1 MRKGKR
7 EKVDNKFSLDEL
19 KKQSFNSY
27 LFIITL
33 VRKDGSMELKVDLK
47 DRSYPIIIEKGL
59 INRVSEEIRKVY
71 KGKKI
76 FIITDDN
83 VNKYYGGKIS
93 GELKKNDFE
102 VKLLALKPGE
112 ETKNFNTLPI
122 VYNELLDFNLT
133 RSDLIIALGGGVIGD
148 LAGFV
153 ASTYLRGVDFVQI
166 PTSLLAQV
174 DSSVGGKVAVDLDRG
189 KNLVGSF
196 YHPKCVLIDPEVLN
210 TLDNRFFIDGMA
222 EVIKYGCIK
231 DKQFFDYLEKMENN
245 QQLINNMEVVI
256 HKCCDIKRQVVEN
269 DEKDKGERMLLNF
282 GHTLGHAIEQHYNYT
297 KYSHGEGVAIGMY
310 VISKISEE
318 KGLTK
323 KGTSQRIKDILV
335 KYNLPYELDVNI
347 EETLEA
353 INLDKKKL
361 GNDLNVIILKEIGNS
376 EIYKTTAEFFKI

>member
-1 MRKGKR
+1 
-7 EKVDNKFSLDEL
+7 
-19 KKQSFNSY
+19 
-27 LFIITL
+27 
-33 VRKDGSMELKVDLK
+33 MELKVDLK
-47 DRSYPIIIEKGL
+47 DRSYSIIIEKGL

-83 VNKYYGGKIS
+83 VNKYYGDKIS
-93 GELKKNDFE
+93 NELKGSDFE
-102 VKLLALKPGE
+102 VKLLSLKPGE

-210 TLDNRFFIDGMA
+210 TLEDRFFIDGMA

-231 DKQFFDYLEKMENN
+231 DKEFFDYLEKMENN
-245 QQLINNMEVVI
+245 KQLINNMEVVI

-335 KYNLPYELDVNI
+335 KYNLPYELDVKI

-361 GNDLNVIILKEIGNS
+361 GNDLNIIILKEIGSS
-376 EIYKTTAEFFKI
+376 EIYKTTAEFLKE

>member
-1 MRKGKR
+1 
-7 EKVDNKFSLDEL
+7 
-19 KKQSFNSY
+19 
-27 LFIITL
+27 
-33 VRKDGSMELKVDLK
+33 MELKVDLK

-93 GELKKNDFE
+93 EELKKNDFE

-112 ETKNFNTLPI
+112 QTKNFNTLPI

-196 YHPKCVLIDPEVLN
+196 YHPKFVLIDPEVLN

-282 GHTLGHAIEQHYNYT
+282 GHTLGHAIEQYYNYT

-376 EIYKTTAEFFKI
+376 EI

>member
-1 MRKGKR
+1 
-7 EKVDNKFSLDEL
+7 
-19 KKQSFNSY
+19 
-27 LFIITL
+27 
-33 VRKDGSMELKVDLK
+33 MELKVDLK
-47 DRSYPIIIEKGL
+47 DRSYSIIIEKGL

-93 GELKKNDFE
+93 EELKVSDFE
-102 VKLLALKPGE
+102 VKLLSLKPGE

-210 TLDNRFFIDGMA
+210 TLEDRFFIDGMA

-231 DKQFFDYLEKMENN
+231 DKEFFDYLEKMENN
-245 QQLINNMEVVI
+245 KQLINNMEVVI

-335 KYNLPYELDVNI
+335 KYNLPYELDVKI

-361 GNDLNVIILKEIGNS
+361 GNDLNIIILKEIGSS
-376 EIYKTTAEFFKI
+376 EIYKTTAEFLKE

>member
-1 MRKGKR
+1 
-7 EKVDNKFSLDEL
+7 
-19 KKQSFNSY
+19 
-27 LFIITL
+27 
-33 VRKDGSMELKVDLK
+33 MELKVDLK
-47 DRSYPIIIEKGL
+47 DRSYSIIIEKGL

-83 VNKYYGGKIS
+83 VNKYYGDKIS
-93 GELKKNDFE
+93 NELKGSDFE
-102 VKLLALKPGE
+102 VKLLSLKPGE

-210 TLDNRFFIDGMA
+210 TLEDRFFIDGMA

-231 DKQFFDYLEKMENN
+231 DKEFFDYLEKMENN
-245 QQLINNMEVVI
+245 KQLINNMEVVI

-282 GHTLGHAIEQHYNYT
+282 GHTLGHAIEQYYNYT

-361 GNDLNVIILKEIGNS
+361 GNDLNIIILKEIGSS
-376 EIYKTTAEFFKI
+376 EIYKTTAEFLKE

>member
-231 DKQFFDYLEKMENN
+231 DKQFFDYIEKMENN

-282 GHTLGHAIEQHYNYT
+282 GHTLGHAIEQYYNYT

>member
-1 MRKGKR
+1 
-7 EKVDNKFSLDEL
+7 
-19 KKQSFNSY
+19 
-27 LFIITL
+27 
-33 VRKDGSMELKVDLK
+33 MELIVDLK

-93 GELKKNDFE
+93 EELKVSDFE
-102 VKLLALKPGE
+102 VKLLSLKPGE

-196 YHPKCVLIDPEVLN
+196 YHPKCVLIDPDVLN
-210 TLDNRFFIDGMA
+210 TLEDRFFIDGMA

-231 DKQFFDYLEKMENN
+231 DKEFFDYLEKMGNN

-256 HKCCDIKRQVVEN
+256 HKCCDIKRQVVAN

-282 GHTLGHAIEQHYNYT
+282 GHTLGHAIEQYYNYT

-335 KYNLPYELDVNI
+335 KYNLPYELDVKI

-361 GNDLNVIILKEIGNS
+361 GNDLNVIILKEIGSS
-376 EIYKTTAEFFKI
+376 EIYKTTAEFFKK

>member
-1 MRKGKR
+1 
-7 EKVDNKFSLDEL
+7 
-19 KKQSFNSY
+19 
-27 LFIITL
+27 
-33 VRKDGSMELKVDLK
+33 MELKVDLK
-47 DRSYPIIIEKGL
+47 DRSYSIIIKKGL

-83 VNKYYGGKIS
+83 VNKYYGDKIS
-93 GELKKNDFE
+93 NELKGSDFE
-102 VKLLALKPGE
+102 VKLLSLKPGE

-210 TLDNRFFIDGMA
+210 TLEDRFFIDGIA

-231 DKQFFDYLEKMENN
+231 DKEFFDYLEKMENN
-245 QQLINNMEVVI
+245 KQLINNMEVVI

-361 GNDLNVIILKEIGNS
+361 GNDLNIIILKEIGSS
-376 EIYKTTAEFFKI
+376 EIYKTTAEFLKE

>member
-1 MRKGKR
+1 
-7 EKVDNKFSLDEL
+7 
-19 KKQSFNSY
+19 
-27 LFIITL
+27 
-33 VRKDGSMELKVDLK
+33 MELKVDLK
-47 DRSYPIIIEKGL
+47 YRSYQIIIEKGL
-59 INRVSEEIRKVY
+59 INRVSEEISRVY

-93 GELKKNDFE
+93 EELKKNGFE
-102 VKLLALKPGE
+102 VNLLSLKPGE

-231 DKQFFDYLEKMENN
+231 DKQFFDYLEKMVNKK
-245 QQLINNMEVVI
+245 QLINNMELVI

-269 DEKDKGERMLLNF
+269 DEKDRGERMLLNF
-282 GHTLGHAIEQHYNYT
+282 GHTLGHAIEQYYNYT

-361 GNDLNVIILKEIGNS
+361 GNDLNVIILKEIGSS
-376 EIYKTTAEFFKI
+376 EIYKTTAEFFNK

>member
-1 MRKGKR
+1 
-7 EKVDNKFSLDEL
+7 
-19 KKQSFNSY
+19 
-27 LFIITL
+27 
-33 VRKDGSMELKVDLK
+33 MELIVDLK

-93 GELKKNDFE
+93 EELKVSDFE
-102 VKLLALKPGE
+102 VKLLSLKPGE

-196 YHPKCVLIDPEVLN
+196 YHPKCVLIDPDVLN
-210 TLDNRFFIDGMA
+210 TLEDRFFIDGMA

-231 DKQFFDYLEKMENN
+231 DKEFFDYLEKMENN
-245 QQLINNMEVVI
+245 KQLINNMEVVI

-282 GHTLGHAIEQHYNYT
+282 GHTLGHAIEQYYNYT

-335 KYNLPYELDVNI
+335 KYNLPYELDVKI

-361 GNDLNVIILKEIGNS
+361 GNDLNIIILKEIGSS
-376 EIYKTTAEFFKI
+376 EIYKTTAEFLKE

>member
-1 MRKGKR
+1 
-7 EKVDNKFSLDEL
+7 
-19 KKQSFNSY
+19 
-27 LFIITL
+27 
-33 VRKDGSMELKVDLK
+33 MELKVDLK
-47 DRSYPIIIEKGL
+47 DRSYSIIIEKGL

-93 GELKKNDFE
+93 EELKVSDFE
-102 VKLLALKPGE
+102 VKLLSLKPGE

-210 TLDNRFFIDGMA
+210 TLEDRFFIDGMA

-231 DKQFFDYLEKMENN
+231 DKEFFDYLEKMENN
-245 QQLINNMEVVI
+245 KQLINNMEVVI

-282 GHTLGHAIEQHYNYT
+282 GHTLGHAIEQYYNYT

-335 KYNLPYELDVNI
+335 KYNLPYELDVKI

-361 GNDLNVIILKEIGNS
+361 GNDLNVIILKEIGSS
-376 EIYKTTAEFFKI
+376 EIYKTTAEFLKE

>member
-1 MRKGKR
+1 
-7 EKVDNKFSLDEL
+7 
-19 KKQSFNSY
+19 
-27 LFIITL
+27 
-33 VRKDGSMELKVDLK
+33 MELKVDLK
-47 DRSYPIIIEKGL
+47 DRSYQIIIEKGL
-59 INRVSEEIRKVY
+59 INRVSEEISRVY

-93 GELKKNDFE
+93 EELKKNGFE
-102 VKLLALKPGE
+102 VNLLSLKPGE

-231 DKQFFDYLEKMENN
+231 DKQFFDYLEKMVNKK
-245 QQLINNMEVVI
+245 QLINNMELVI

-269 DEKDKGERMLLNF
+269 DEKDRGERMLLNF
-282 GHTLGHAIEQHYNYT
+282 GHTLGHAIEQYYNYT

-361 GNDLNVIILKEIGNS
+361 GNDLNVIILKEIGSS
-376 EIYKTTAEFFKI
+376 EIYKTTAEFFNK

>member
-1 MRKGKR
+1 
-7 EKVDNKFSLDEL
+7 
-19 KKQSFNSY
+19 
-27 LFIITL
+27 
-33 VRKDGSMELKVDLK
+33 MELKVDLK
-47 DRSYPIIIEKGL
+47 DRSYQIIIEKGL
-59 INRVSEEIRKVY
+59 INRVSEEISRVY

-93 GELKKNDFE
+93 EELKKNGFE
-102 VKLLALKPGE
+102 VNLLSLKPGE

-153 ASTYLRGVDFVQI
+153 ASTYLRGIDFVQI

-231 DKQFFDYLEKMENN
+231 DKQFFDYLEKMENKK
-245 QQLINNMEVVI
+245 QLINNMELVI

-269 DEKDKGERMLLNF
+269 DEKDRGERMLLNF
-282 GHTLGHAIEQHYNYT
+282 GHTLGHAIEQYYNYT

-361 GNDLNVIILKEIGNS
+361 GNDLNVIILKEIGSS
-376 EIYKTTAEFFKI
+376 EIYKTTAEFFNK

>member
-1 MRKGKR
+1 
-7 EKVDNKFSLDEL
+7 
-19 KKQSFNSY
+19 
-27 LFIITL
+27 
-33 VRKDGSMELKVDLK
+33 MELKVDLK

-93 GELKKNDFE
+93 EELKKNDFE

-112 ETKNFNTLPI
+112 QTKNFNTLPI

-196 YHPKCVLIDPEVLN
+196 YHPKFVLIDPEVLN

-282 GHTLGHAIEQHYNYT
+282 GHTLGHAIEQYYNYT

>member
-1 MRKGKR
+1 
-7 EKVDNKFSLDEL
+7 
-19 KKQSFNSY
+19 
-27 LFIITL
+27 
-33 VRKDGSMELKVDLK
+33 MELKVDLK

-59 INRVSEEIRKVY
+59 INRVSEEISRVY

-93 GELKKNDFE
+93 EELKNNDFE
-102 VKLLALKPGE
+102 VNLLSLKPGE

-122 VYNELLDFNLT
+122 VYDELLDFNLT

-148 LAGFV
+148 LSGFV
-153 ASTYLRGVDFVQI
+153 ASTYLRGIDFVQI

-282 GHTLGHAIEQHYNYT
+282 GHTLGHAIEQYYNYT

-361 GNDLNVIILKEIGNS
+361 GNDLNVIILKEIGSS
-376 EIYKTTAEFFKI
+376 EIYKTTAEFF

>member
-1 MRKGKR
+1 
-7 EKVDNKFSLDEL
+7 
-19 KKQSFNSY
+19 
-27 LFIITL
+27 
-33 VRKDGSMELKVDLK
+33 MELIVDLK

-93 GELKKNDFE
+93 EELKVSDFE
-102 VKLLALKPGE
+102 VKLLSLKPGE

-196 YHPKCVLIDPEVLN
+196 YHPKCVLIDPDVLN
-210 TLDNRFFIDGMA
+210 TLEDRFFIDGMA

-231 DKQFFDYLEKMENN
+231 DKEFFDYLEKMENN

-282 GHTLGHAIEQHYNYT
+282 GHTLGHAIEQYYNYT

-335 KYNLPYELDVNI
+335 KYNLPYELDVKI

-361 GNDLNVIILKEIGNS
+361 GNDLNVIILKEIGSS
-376 EIYKTTAEFFKI
+376 EIYKTTAEFLKE

>member
-1 MRKGKR
+1 
-7 EKVDNKFSLDEL
+7 
-19 KKQSFNSY
+19 
-27 LFIITL
+27 
-33 VRKDGSMELKVDLK
+33 MELKVDLK
-47 DRSYPIIIEKGL
+47 DRSYQIIIEKGL
-59 INRVSEEIRKVY
+59 INRVSEEISRVY

-93 GELKKNDFE
+93 EELKKNGFE
-102 VKLLALKPGE
+102 VNLLSLKPGE

-122 VYNELLDFNLT
+122 VYDELLDFNLT

-153 ASTYLRGVDFVQI
+153 ASTYLRGIDFVQI

-231 DKQFFDYLEKMENN
+231 DKQFFDYLEKMENKK
-245 QQLINNMEVVI
+245 QLINNMELVI

-269 DEKDKGERMLLNF
+269 DEKDRGERMLLNF
-282 GHTLGHAIEQHYNYT
+282 GHTLGHAIEQYYNYT

-323 KGTSQRIKDILV
+323 KGTSQRVKDILV

-361 GNDLNVIILKEIGNS
+361 GNDLNVIILKEIGSS
-376 EIYKTTAEFFKI
+376 EIYKTTAEFFNK

>member
-1 MRKGKR
+1 
-7 EKVDNKFSLDEL
+7 
-19 KKQSFNSY
+19 
-27 LFIITL
+27 
-33 VRKDGSMELKVDLK
+33 MELKVDLK
-47 DRSYPIIIEKGL
+47 DRSYSIIIEKGL

-83 VNKYYGGKIS
+83 VNKYYGDKIS
-93 GELKKNDFE
+93 NELKGSDFE
-102 VKLLALKPGE
+102 VKLLSLKPGE

-210 TLDNRFFIDGMA
+210 TLEDRFFIDGMA

-231 DKQFFDYLEKMENN
+231 DKEFFDYLEKMENN
-245 QQLINNMEVVI
+245 KQLINNMEVVI

-361 GNDLNVIILKEIGNS
+361 GNDLNIIILKEIGSS
-376 EIYKTTAEFFKI
+376 EIYKTTAEFLKE